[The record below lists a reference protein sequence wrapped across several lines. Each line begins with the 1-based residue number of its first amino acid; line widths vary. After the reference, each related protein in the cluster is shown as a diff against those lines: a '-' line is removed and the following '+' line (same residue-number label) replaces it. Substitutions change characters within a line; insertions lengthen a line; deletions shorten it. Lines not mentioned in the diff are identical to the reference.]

1 MFMSKQ
7 RPPAPLSFPALLAD
21 LEAAGEE
28 TRLRILC
35 LLGEAELTVSELVA
49 ILGQSQPRVS
59 RHLKL
64 LVEAGLAARQREGAW
79 AFFRLADDGGAFAR
93 DLVRRLDPADPTLS
107 ADRVRLEVAREA
119 RRKQAAAYFAEQA
132 TDWDRIR
139 ALHAPEERVE
149 AALMSMIG
157 EKPFRSLL
165 DLGTGTGRMLELM
178 APRAVRAVGVDQS
191 AAMLALARSRIDQ
204 AGLRNVHLR
213 QGDIYAPPVERDGY
227 DLVVIHQVLHFLD
240 DPARALKEAAR
251 AVAPSGRLVVVDF
264 DAHDQEFLRTDFA
277 HRRLGFAL
285 SEIESFLAEAGL
297 VGVHAKRV
305 PPAAGESGKL
315 TVVLWLAEDPRII
328 SDGFHKADAEFA

>member
-1 MFMSKQ
+1 M
-7 RPPAPLSFPALLAD
+7 SFPALLAD
-21 LEAAGEE
+21 LAAAGEE

-35 LLGEAELTVSELVA
+35 LLDAAELTVSELVA

-79 AFFRLADDGGAFAR
+79 AFFRLADEGGALAR
-93 DLVRRLDPADPTLS
+93 DLIGRLDPGDPTLS
-107 ADRVRLEVAREA
+107 ADRIRLEAAREA

-132 TDWDRIR
+132 SDWDRIR

-149 AALMSMIG
+149 AALVSLVG
-157 EKPFRSLL
+157 DKPYRSLL
-165 DLGTGTGRMLELM
+165 DLGTGTGRMLELL
-178 APRAVRAVGVDQS
+178 APRAVRAVGIDQS

-251 AVAPSGRLVVVDF
+251 ALAPSGRLVVVDF

-277 HRRLGFAL
+277 HRRLGFAIA
-285 SEIESFLAEAGL
+285 EIEGFLAEAGL
-297 VGVHAKRV
+297 SGVRARRV
-305 PPAAGESGKL
+305 PPATGESGKL

-328 SDGFHKADAEFA
+328 SDGFQKADTEFA